1 MPDSTNSQLLAMK
14 MANASSSAEEESRS
28 SSSASDDDE
37 IFEDALDF
45 EDHDAQAVDSG
56 SGTDEDED
64 DDRPAVEQHKPSEK
78 RQQQTAHFH
87 TWYP

>member
-1 MPDSTNSQLLAMK
+1 MK
-14 MANASSSAEEESRS
+14 MANATPSADEESRS
-28 SSSASDDDE
+28 SSSASDDGE

-56 SGTDEDED
+56 LGTDEED
-64 DDRPAVEQHKPSEK
+64 DDRPAVEHHKPSEK

-87 TWYP
+87 SWYA